1 MSSPV
6 ANGRVFTESRE
17 QAETPRPLIT
27 SGDAHD
33 LVEPVKQLIIQ
44 YPTAALASAFLV
56 GVALAW
62 WIKRR

>member
-6 ANGRVFTESRE
+6 ANGQVFTASRTK
-17 QAETPRPLIT
+17 AGAPRPLIT

-44 YPTAALASAFLV
+44 YPTAALASAFLA